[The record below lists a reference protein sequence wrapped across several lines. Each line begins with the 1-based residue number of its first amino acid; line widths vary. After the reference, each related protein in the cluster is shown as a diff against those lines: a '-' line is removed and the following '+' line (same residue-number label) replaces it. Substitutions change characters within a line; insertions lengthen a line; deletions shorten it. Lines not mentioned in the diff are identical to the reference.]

1 MPQVTAE
8 IHVPVAPDFGGGRRF
23 KADGDGTLAT
33 WKYTYSIKPAVLRP
47 VAEPIGQWLLGK
59 QIHKPIEAFA
69 RGCAD
74 PVVLHAARR
83 SLEARRG
90 TQDGALD

>member
-1 MPQVTAE
+1 MAQVTAE
-8 IHVPVAPDFGGGRRF
+8 IHVPVAPDFGGDWRF

-33 WKYTYSIKPAVLRP
+33 WKYTYSSKPVVLRP

-59 QIHKPIEAFA
+59 QIRKRIEAFG
-69 RGCAD
+69 RRCAD
-74 PVVLHAARR
+74 PVVFPAVRR

-90 TQDGALD
+90 TQGGALD